1 VCIRKCVKMVS
12 PTTSPVQ
19 YRFDSLRGVKDF
31 ILIALGILSA
41 TLGLK
46 GFLLPNQFIDGGV
59 TGISLLI
66 TRLTGWPLSL
76 LIILINL
83 PFIFLGFNQVSRV
96 FALKTSVAIGGLAI
110 CLLLIEFPILTK
122 DHLLIAVFG
131 GFFLGGGIGLSI
143 RGGCVIDGTEVLAL
157 YLSRKASLTIGDV
170 ILIINIVIFSFAAV
184 LLGLEVALYS
194 ILTYLAAS
202 KTVDFIIHG
211 IEEYTGVTVISEHS
225 EEIRKAI
232 TEKLGRGVTIY
243 RGKRGF
249 GNRVDRNLDI
259 DIVFTVVT
267 RLELPKLKNEIERID
282 PFAFLIQNSIDD
294 TKGGMIKKRPLH

>member
-1 VCIRKCVKMVS
+1 M
-12 PTTSPVQ
+12 
-19 YRFDSLRGVKDF
+19 KDF
-31 ILIALGILSA
+31 ILISLGVLCA

-46 GFLLPNQFIDGGV
+46 GFLLPNELIDGGV
-59 TGISLLI
+59 MGISLLI
-66 TRLTGWPLSL
+66 TQLTGWPLPWL
-76 LIILINL
+76 VILINL
-83 PFIFLGFNQVSRV
+83 PFIYLGYTQVSGV
-96 FALKTSVAIGGLAI
+96 FALKTSLAIAGLAL
-110 CLLLIEFPILTK
+110 CLFLIEFPLITK

-131 GFFLGGGIGLSI
+131 GFFLGGGIGLCI
-143 RGGCVIDGTEVLAL
+143 RGGGVIDGTEVLAL

-170 ILIINIVIFSFAAV
+170 ILIINIIIFSFAAF
-184 LLGLEVALYS
+184 LLNLEVALYS

-211 IEEYTGVTVISEHS
+211 IEEYTGVTIISEQS
-225 EEIRKAI
+225 EAIRKAI

-249 GNRVDRNLDI
+249 GKRGDRDLDI

-267 RLELPKLKNEIERID
+267 RLELTKLKNEIEAID
-282 PFAFLIQNSIDD
+282 PAAFLIQNSIDD

>member
-1 VCIRKCVKMVS
+1 VRIRKCVKMVS
-12 PTTSPVQ
+12 STTSPVK
-19 YRFDSLRGVKDF
+19 YRFDSLRGIKDF
-31 ILIALGILSA
+31 ILIASGILSA

-76 LIILINL
+76 LIVLINL

-96 FALKTSVAIGGLAI
+96 FALKTSVAIGGLAV

>member
-1 VCIRKCVKMVS
+1 MVS

>member
-1 VCIRKCVKMVS
+1 MVS
-12 PTTSPVQ
+12 STTSPVK
-19 YRFDSLRGVKDF
+19 YRFDSLRGIKDF
-31 ILIALGILSA
+31 ILIASGILSA

-76 LIILINL
+76 LIVLINL

-96 FALKTSVAIGGLAI
+96 FALKTSVAIGGLAV